1 MLVVKIL
8 HVGDVLCVSVAEI
21 LQVVCVLGLE
31 FTFVLNVLHVR
42 YVLVSKM
49 LQVVSICLHMG
60 VVTPAILYLPAQAQH
75 WSKHK
80 IAKILRFLT
89 SLT

>member
-1 MLVVKIL
+1 M
-8 HVGDVLCVSVAEI
+8 VGVGVTEI
-21 LQVVCVLGLE
+21 VQVVCVIVLE
-31 FTFVLNVLHVR
+31 CKSVLHVLHVR